1 MAYLF
6 LLVAVGAEVVG
17 TSLLK
22 ATDGFTRPWP
32 SAACIA
38 AYTLAFIL
46 LANAVKTLP
55 VGLVYALWSGLGTA
69 AIVAI
74 GVTFLGE
81 TLTPALAVGIAF
93 IIAGVVIVNL
103 SGVA

>member
-1 MAYLF
+1 
-6 LLVAVGAEVVG
+6 
-17 TSLLK
+17 
-22 ATDGFTRPWP
+22 
-32 SAACIA
+32 
-38 AYTLAFIL
+38 
-46 LANAVKTLP
+46 

-69 AIVAI
+69 TIVAI

-81 TLTPALAVGIAF
+81 ALTPALAVGVAL